1 MAKVLVNVHGAGKA
15 PSNFYAKGLKALT
28 QILGA
33 EPAQFPCWYADL
45 CHPGGVR
52 SLKPL
57 PPEAEQARAALIE
70 EMLQR
75 RNDLER
81 ERSARTSPP
90 PAEAG
95 GAVTRGRASKT
106 TRKATTGRATM
117 TGGRA
122 TKGGAALTT
131 GQARGLMDLPVAAT
145 DAASD
150 VIRYLFDGKMQKSI
164 RNRLAQA
171 LDQATAGDAEII
183 LVSHSLGTVVAFD
196 VLRELAGRYPIKR
209 FVTMGSPLRKLATT
223 GIHPVDLGA
232 ITTQTIPFWRNLYD
246 NTDLVADAIG
256 PAFPAYPIEDVFIQV
271 ADLPIPSHNYWENLQ
286 VQKMIADWLR

>member
-81 ERSARTSPP
+81 EGRARPSPP
-90 PAEAG
+90 PASAAG
-95 GAVTRGRASKT
+95 AATRGRAT
-106 TRKATTGRATM
+106 LITGKATRGKAT
-117 TGGRA
+117 
-122 TKGGAALTT
+122 LTT
-131 GQARGLMDLPVAAT
+131 GQARGLTDLPVAVT

-164 RNRLAQA
+164 QNRLAQV
-171 LDQATAGDAEII
+171 LDKATAADAEII

-196 VLRELAGRYPIKR
+196 VLRDVAGHYPIKR

-232 ITTQTIPFWRNLYD
+232 ITPQTIPFWRNLYD
-246 NTDLVADAIG
+246 DTDLVADAIG
-256 PAFPAYPIEDVFIQV
+256 PAFPGYPIEDVFMQIG
-271 ADLPIPSHNYWENLQ
+271 DLPIPSHNYWENPQ

>member
-1 MAKVLVNVHGAGKA
+1 MGKVLVNVHGAGKA
-15 PSNFYAKGLKALT
+15 PSNFFAKGLKALT
-28 QILGA
+28 QLLGA
-33 EPAQFPCWYADL
+33 EPVQFPCWYADL

-81 ERSARTSPP
+81 EGRARTSAP
-90 PAEAG
+90 PASAG
-95 GAVTRGRASKT
+95 GA
-106 TRKATTGRATM
+106 ATKGRATLISGKATRGKATF
-117 TGGRA
+117 TG
-122 TKGGAALTT
+122 T
-131 GQARGLMDLPVAAT
+131 ARGLTDLPVAVT

-164 RNRLAQA
+164 RNRLAQV
-171 LDQATAGDAEII
+171 LDKATADDAEII

-196 VLRELAGRYPIKR
+196 VLREQAGRYPIKR

-223 GIHPVDLGA
+223 GIHPADLGA

-246 NTDLVADAIG
+246 NTDFVADAIG
-256 PAFPAYPIEDVFIQV
+256 PAFPGYPIEDVFIQV

-286 VQKMIADWLR
+286 VQKMIAGWLR